1 MGEKCWYWISCIAS
15 SLGIYFGVTIFFLFT
30 FYYHN
35 VNAGAWG
42 LISAIFAATC
52 LHLRLLSQNNRLV
65 TWYTAG
71 NLTGLAVL
79 GFFSFCISLGFTIWY
94 IVYASYHKIP
104 MMPVETSYYL
114 TAVWSFM
121 TVKWTLTLFIL
132 SYRYARLIRYNS
144 PFLITSDPYQ
154 S

>member
-1 MGEKCWYWISCIAS
+1 MSDKCCFWLMSFAS
-15 SLGIYFGVTIFFLFT
+15 ALGIYFGVTIFFMFT

-42 LISAIFAATC
+42 LISAIFASSC
-52 LHLRLLSQNNRLV
+52 LHLRILQRNNRLIV
-65 TWYTAG
+65 WYSAG
-71 NLTGLAVL
+71 NLTGLALL

-94 IVYASYHKIP
+94 IVFASYHNIP
-104 MMPVETSYYL
+104 MLPVQTSYYL

-132 SYRYARLIRYNS
+132 SYRYARLIRYTS
-144 PFLITSDPYQ
+144 PFLIIPEQDHE
-154 S
+154 